1 MHPPAH
7 NEKSSVE
14 SIFLTL
20 QHVRCYDKVN
30 VWSKQHKQES
40 GLTLLVPLI
49 CANRIAPV
57 HCKMQN
63 FSPKSACD
71 WYMHRQ
77 ACNARHEIRPRLK
90 CG

>member
-40 GLTLLVPLI
+40 GLTLLVHLI
-49 CANRIAPV
+49 
-57 HCKMQN
+57 
-63 FSPKSACD
+63 SS
-71 WYMHRQ
+71 
-77 ACNARHEIRPRLK
+77 
-90 CG
+90 